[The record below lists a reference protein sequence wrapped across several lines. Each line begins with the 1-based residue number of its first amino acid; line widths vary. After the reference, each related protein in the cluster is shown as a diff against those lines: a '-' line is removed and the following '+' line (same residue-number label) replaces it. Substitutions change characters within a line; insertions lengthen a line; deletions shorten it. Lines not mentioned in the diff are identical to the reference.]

1 MSRYRSTRP
10 DPRSKLTAPFLL
22 RIAEMAEK
30 RADGQFPF
38 TLPFMRRGGFA
49 LEFSHPVTILVGEN
63 GTGKSS
69 LLEAIA
75 RKAGFNPRG
84 GSRDNVY
91 GGKSDEV
98 GLADALHCSWLPK
111 VTSGFFFRAESF
123 FDFVSY
129 VEGAHRE
136 DPFAPEQPWG
146 ARSLHERSH
155 GEAFLSF
162 FANRLGSHERC
173 LYLLDEPE
181 SALSPER
188 QLEFM
193 AMLAE
198 QRATGRVQYIIATH
212 SVAGRGL
219 APPGQDPLAMPRIHE
234 TVPLA
239 RKLRLT
245 PSDAEIRLWSRLRR
259 RQLDGFRFRRQH
271 PLGPYV
277 VDFFCAATKLVIE
290 VDGGQHAE
298 DGATPYAL
306 DRGAGLS
313 CGPFLEQRRACEHR
327 KACCARFMERCA
339 PTPHPDLPLKGGGA
353 IIDVTLDVR
362 PNHRPTGAFS
372 STVLPSGSL
381 M

>member
-10 DPRSKLTAPFLL
+10 DLRSKLTAPFLL
-22 RIAEMAEK
+22 HIAEIADK
-30 RADGQFPF
+30 RAEGRFPF

-49 LEFSHPVTILVGEN
+49 LEFTHPITFLVGEN

-75 RKAGFNPRG
+75 RKAGFNARG
-84 GSRDNVY
+84 GSRDNFY
-91 GGKSDEV
+91 GCESDEV

-123 FDFVSY
+123 FNFVTY
-129 VEGAHRE
+129 VEGAYRE

-162 FANRLGSHERC
+162 FEARLGSNVPS

-198 QRATGRVQYIIATH
+198 QRATGRVQYIVATH
-212 SVAGRGL
+212 SPLLMGCPGADLLHLSHRGMRRTTL
-219 APPGQDPLAMPRIHE
+219 EE
-234 TVPLA
+234 TPHFKIYRAFCREPERYLEGELA
-239 RKLRLT
+239 RVA
-245 PSDAEIRLWSRLRR
+245 AERR
-259 RQLDGFRFRRQH
+259 EARSEDDGE
-271 PLGPYV
+271 P
-277 VDFFCAATKLVIE
+277 A
-290 VDGGQHAE
+290 
-298 DGATPYAL
+298 
-306 DRGAGLS
+306 
-313 CGPFLEQRRACEHR
+313 
-327 KACCARFMERCA
+327 
-339 PTPHPDLPLKGGGA
+339 
-353 IIDVTLDVR
+353 
-362 PNHRPTGAFS
+362 
-372 STVLPSGSL
+372 
-381 M
+381 

>member
-10 DPRSKLTAPFLL
+10 NPRSKLTAPFLL
-22 RIAEMAEK
+22 RIAEIAEK
-30 RADGQFPF
+30 RAEGRFPF
-38 TLPFMRRGGFA
+38 ILPFMRRGGFA
-49 LEFSHPVTILVGEN
+49 LDFTSPVTLLIGEN

-91 GGKSDEV
+91 GGESDEV
-98 GLADALHCSWLPK
+98 GLADALHAVWLPK

-123 FDFVSY
+123 FNFVSY
-129 VEGAHRE
+129 VEQAYLE

-162 FANRLGSHERC
+162 FNARLGSRERC

-198 QRATGRVQYIIATH
+198 QRATGRVQYVIATH
-212 SVAGRGL
+212 SPLLMGFPGADLLHLSHRGL
-219 APPGQDPLAMPRIHE
+219 RRTTLEETPHFRIYQEFCRDPSGYLKGE
-234 TVPLA
+234 LA
-239 RKLRLT
+239 RVA
-245 PSDAEIRLWSRLRR
+245 AERR
-259 RQLDGFRFRRQH
+259 EVLSEDDGDD
-271 PLGPYV
+271 P
-277 VDFFCAATKLVIE
+277 
-290 VDGGQHAE
+290 
-298 DGATPYAL
+298 
-306 DRGAGLS
+306 
-313 CGPFLEQRRACEHR
+313 
-327 KACCARFMERCA
+327 
-339 PTPHPDLPLKGGGA
+339 
-353 IIDVTLDVR
+353 
-362 PNHRPTGAFS
+362 
-372 STVLPSGSL
+372 
-381 M
+381 